1 MWKGSKQER
10 AVKAFLA
17 KNRCPEPDRD
27 RKRTDMALFREEL
40 EHLFIYGEKGFWER
54 LWDVAAFVHPVS
66 WGIQLLLLLW
76 GVCLAKWHGGEAV
89 AVGISAT
96 VPLLG
101 VVGGFELSKAVFY
114 HMWELERSCRY
125 DTRKVAAMKMF
136 LFGLCDLAALT
147 VFSFLVYRKSGDFL
161 HVSFLVLVPFHIS
174 SGVYLFILE
183 RFPMRNGNVLLIGAG
198 CMMSVMQSLLWPYW
212 ESKIVEMETVG
223 CVSVLAISVLF
234 LVGMAVRFCQERE
247 QEDKILW
254 NLD

>member
-27 RKRTDMALFREEL
+27 RKRTDMALFREEV

-101 VVGGFELSKAVFY
+101 VVGGV
-114 HMWELERSCRY
+114 
-125 DTRKVAAMKMF
+125 
-136 LFGLCDLAALT
+136 
-147 VFSFLVYRKSGDFL
+147 
-161 HVSFLVLVPFHIS
+161 
-174 SGVYLFILE
+174 
-183 RFPMRNGNVLLIGAG
+183 
-198 CMMSVMQSLLWPYW
+198 
-212 ESKIVEMETVG
+212 
-223 CVSVLAISVLF
+223 
-234 LVGMAVRFCQERE
+234 
-247 QEDKILW
+247 
-254 NLD
+254 